1 MPSFGFSF
9 NSKKTFVQT
18 PSNTDPFVNPPLP
31 ISPLRASPY
40 LKPTNSSLPAAH
52 PLQYPMASPHET
64 APRRRLQARLPPP
77 HEGDTHAQSQFAP
90 STPLRPKG
98 PRPCPPVRSK
108 NRARIDPLVSPSPG
122 SSSLKTRRASY
133 DRDVVRLQR
142 PQVHP
147 ERALTDDREVI
158 SALLPV
164 VHRERRHQSDTD
176 PRRLLHETGSMRPQ
190 LGACPHPVFTL
201 PDELIAEIFT
211 HVRDPILVA
220 QVCRAW
226 REIAFYFP
234 SLWSCI
240 LLRLSRTRL
249 KKNWAL
255 VETFL
260 LRSGGLPLS
269 LSLKYGPDDG
279 GSFELGTKFVD
290 FLRDLANTHSRL
302 EHLDVGVI
310 LFGDELQFLRIPMP
324 NLTHLTISMDCMFT
338 AFSSVAMSAPQLR
351 SINFH
356 RFNPYKDFSFPW
368 EQITSLT
375 FDHIEFLHLRDIL
388 MITPAL
394 VHCGVMHME
403 RSPMGFIEIKPE
415 LKLELEHLQ
424 SLRFSIYDR
433 EENPVHG
440 VFPLSYMTKLPSLRI
455 LEIPETYLHHPSYTE
470 VLDLVRASGCRLEVL
485 RIIDLTFTSEQTW
498 RAMFPTTS
506 VSFHRQLPDSA
517 ITV

>member
-1 MPSFGFSF
+1 
-9 NSKKTFVQT
+9 
-18 PSNTDPFVNPPLP
+18 
-31 ISPLRASPY
+31 
-40 LKPTNSSLPAAH
+40 
-52 PLQYPMASPHET
+52 MASPHET
-64 APRRRLQARLPPP
+64 APRRRPQARLPPP
-77 HEGDTHAQSQFAP
+77 HEDDTQAQFQFAP

-108 NRARIDPLVSPSPG
+108 NRARIDPVVSPSPG

-133 DRDVVRLQR
+133 DRDVVRIQR
-142 PQVHP
+142 LQVHP
-147 ERALTDDREVI
+147 ERALTDDREVL
-158 SALLPV
+158 SALMPG
-164 VHRERRHQSDTD
+164 VHRERKHQSDTD
-176 PRRLLHETGSMRPQ
+176 LRRLLHETGSMRPQ

-211 HVRDPILVA
+211 HVRDPMLVA

-310 LFGDELQFLRIPMP
+310 LYGDELQFLRIPMP
-324 NLTHLTISMDCMFT
+324 NLTHLTLSMDPVHATC
-338 AFSSVAMSAPQLR
+338 APVAMSVPELR
-351 SINFH
+351 SIAFRRFH
-356 RFNPYKDFSFPW
+356 PSARFYFPW
-368 EQITSLT
+368 KQITSVT
-375 FDHIEFLHLRDIL
+375 FNRIEFLHLRDVL
-388 MITPAL
+388 RSTPAL
-394 VHCGVMHME
+394 VHCAVTRME
-403 RSPMGFIEIKPE
+403 RSFMHSIDNE
-415 LKLELEHLQ
+415 LDPAGELELEHLQ
-424 SLRFSIYDR
+424 SLRFSLYER

-440 VFPLSYMTKLPSLRI
+440 VFPLSYMTKLRSLRI
-455 LEIPETYLHHPSYTE
+455 LEIPETFLHYPSYTD
-470 VLDLVRASGCRLEVL
+470 VLDLVMRSGCRLEVL

-498 RAMFPTTS
+498 RATFPSTS
-506 VSFHRQLPDSA
+506 VSFHRQLPNSA